1 MNYRYD
7 FQMAGATD
15 TGQMRTSN
23 EDNFFCSPVG
33 GDRRYTLAVAADG
46 VGGYHGGSQAAEI
59 AVTQLPQMLD
69 AAGGGDITPDVF
81 FHAVRQTN
89 NLICDRRDEN
99 PSWSRMS
106 CVLTA
111 GLFDAADGCMYLAH
125 VGDSRL
131 YAFLDNRLVKVSKDH
146 SPVGYE
152 EELGAITETEAMAH
166 PFRNVI
172 SRTAGDECMD
182 ADGFYGYFQTAVLPV
197 GQGITYLFASDGLFD
212 MITSAEIITVLG
224 ADTSLDEK
232 VSALIAAANAAGG
245 RDNIT
250 VVLVRDTVLHP
261 SDGMR
266 DARIMD
272 LYAHYARH
280 GYRDVPVFDD
290 DVRPQGA
297 DDLVQADGAALSAG
311 QTENSNLSG
320 PVTDIPVDDNACAA
334 GIHDA
339 ADDDNTCGMC
349 NSREND
355 VMEGCEKVTVLGTEA
370 DGDDE
375 VADADTG
382 CCLEQA
388 LDFSLVVEEEED
400 HSSIGLVRRN
410 RRITCLL
417 ACVTGVILLLLG
429 AIVWSGIEYR
439 RSVDFPQYDYS
450 WHDNLYYNALK
461 ITE

>member
-33 GDRRYTLAVAADG
+33 GGRRYTLAVTADG

-69 AAGGGDITPDVF
+69 AAGGSDITPDVF

-131 YAFLDNRLVKVSKDH
+131 YAFHDNRLVKVSKDH

-172 SRTAGDECMD
+172 SRTAGDECLD

-297 DDLVQADGAALSAG
+297 DDLVQADGAALSDG

-320 PVTDIPVDDNACAA
+320 PVTDIPVDDNA
-334 GIHDA
+334 
-339 ADDDNTCGMC
+339 CGMC

-370 DGDDE
+370 DDE